1 MHSGSPGSCGKG
13 QGVTALSSSERGTSG
28 EVGGE
33 LVWGVLWNFPA
44 RASLGNVLIILSGGG
59 VESLLLFIG
68 LTLVLVSLLPPHPTW
83 GRTPTGLC
91 IFALPQTGVPQSRA
105 ASEPPQ
111 ITGFVGGV
119 GLRPHSHT
127 HVPGQPFLP
136 LPWEPGHAAPKGR
149 TNV

>member
-59 VESLLLFIG
+59 GRVTIVVYRADVGPRVPSAPPPYLGEDPNR
-68 LTLVLVSLLPPHPTW
+68 TLHLCPSPDW
-83 GRTPTGLC
+83 G
-91 IFALPQTGVPQSRA
+91 
-105 ASEPPQ
+105 ASEQ
-111 ITGFVGGV
+111 GCV
-119 GLRPHSHT
+119 
-127 HVPGQPFLP
+127 
-136 LPWEPGHAAPKGR
+136 
-149 TNV
+149 